1 LLGCAINKTK
11 YMSEKNLPEQTILGS
26 AITPIVRVLELRGI
40 DPKETLLSVGIDST
54 ELERPGWRVPT
65 DEYNQLMHRCV
76 ELTGDEAFGL
86 HVAEVLQP
94 QALHGLGLGWLAS
107 DTVYDG
113 LRRLVRF
120 CSLIASMSDVRL
132 EEENDVVTLCIHSG
146 HSLELDDFAY
156 ASRDY
161 GVGLVVRMCQLT
173 LGKYIA
179 PVRIEMARP
188 TPNDPSLWE
197 SMLSTRVSFEHDK
210 TLIVFS
216 KSDIDEILPT
226 GDPALARLVDE
237 QAAIYIDSF
246 LDLSVAR
253 EVARKI
259 IARLPDGPPGQDLVA
274 GDMCMSQRTLQRKLK
289 DEGTSFSDLLQD
301 SRMQLSKRYLRQ
313 PGRSVVETSY
323 LLGFAEPSAFSRAFK
338 RWTGQTPAQYR
349 DAKG

>member
-1 LLGCAINKTK
+1 MFRVTPAKTSPSRSFNVDG
-11 YMSEKNLPEQTILGS
+11 MTSSIGFFS
-26 AITPIVRVLELRGI
+26 
-40 DPKETLLSVGIDST
+40 
-54 ELERPGWRVPT
+54 
-65 DEYNQLMHRCV
+65 
-76 ELTGDEAFGL
+76 
-86 HVAEVLQP
+86 
-94 QALHGLGLGWLAS
+94 LA
-107 DTVYDG
+107 T
-113 LRRLVRF
+113 
-120 CSLIASMSDVRL
+120 
-132 EEENDVVTLCIHSG
+132 
-146 HSLELDDFAY
+146 
-156 ASRDY
+156 
-161 GVGLVVRMCQLT
+161 Q
-173 LGKYIA
+173 
-179 PVRIEMARP
+179 
-188 TPNDPSLWE
+188 
-197 SMLSTRVSFEHDK
+197 
-210 TLIVFS
+210 
-216 KSDIDEILPT
+216 
-226 GDPALARLVDE
+226 ALARLVDE